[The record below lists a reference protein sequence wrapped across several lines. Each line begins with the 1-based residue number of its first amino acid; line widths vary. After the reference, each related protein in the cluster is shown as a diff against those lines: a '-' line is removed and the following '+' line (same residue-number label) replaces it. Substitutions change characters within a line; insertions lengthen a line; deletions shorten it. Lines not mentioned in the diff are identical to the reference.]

1 MQFAHL
7 HVHTYYSILDGA
19 SSIESHFKKV
29 QANEQPALAITDHG
43 NMFGVKEFFKVA
55 KKFPDIKP
63 IVGCEVYVNP
73 EGRFSKRGKEDQSA
87 NHLILLAK
95 NLDGYYNLV
104 KIVSTGWTEGF
115 YYKPKIDHEILEK
128 YHENIIC
135 SSACLGG
142 EIPKF
147 ITDGNIEA
155 AYDTARWYKKLF
167 GDDYYLE
174 VMLHKTELPGYNE
187 QAYPLQQK
195 VNAEIFK
202 MSKELGIKVIATND
216 VHFTNKEDGPA
227 HDRLICLTTNVNVDE
242 PKRMKYTQQEY
253 MKTTEE
259 MLALFPDHP
268 EVLENTMEIVDKIE
282 CYTIDKGHVLP
293 IFPIPDKYSDSND
306 YLRDLVYEGAERHY
320 KTIDDATRERIDF
333 ELATIKKMGFPDY
346 FLIVQDFIKA
356 ARGMGVWVGPGRG
369 SAAGSVVAYCLGI
382 TNLDPI
388 KYDLLFERFL
398 NPDRIS
404 MPDIDID
411 FDDEGRGTVLKYVEG
426 KYGKDHVSHV
436 VTFGTMATK
445 SAIKDIARIQN
456 VPLPESDRLTKL
468 IPDSFPST
476 IVEKKDE
483 NGNVIGTD
491 EKKNKVTVANCIKFV
506 PEMRE
511 AYESSPIPGVRETLE
526 YAQKLEGTVR
536 NTGVHACAI
545 IIGRD
550 NLTKHIPIC
559 IAKDKE
565 TGEDMW
571 VSQYEGS
578 FIEDV
583 GMLKMDFLGLRT
595 LSILKEA
602 VSNVKKHRG
611 IDIDIEAIPI
621 DDKATFDL
629 FSRGDTVAVFQ
640 FESPGMQK
648 WLREL
653 QPNRFEDLIAMN
665 ALYRPGP
672 MDYIPDFVARKKG
685 EQKIEYDLPDMES
698 ILSNTYGIT
707 VYQEQVMLL
716 SQKLANFTKG
726 QADGLRKAMG
736 KKLIDKMMELR
747 TKFFD
752 GGKANGHPKN
762 ILEKIWGDWTSFA
775 QYAFNK
781 SHATCYAWVAYQTGY
796 MKANYP
802 AEFMAANLSK
812 NLNNMDE
819 ITKLMDEC
827 RRMGI
832 AVLGPDVNES
842 DLRFTVNKKG
852 EIRFGMAGV
861 KGVGANVVDSIV
873 KGRESGP
880 YKDIFD
886 FIERASNAGP
896 INRKTVEALV
906 YAGAFDSFE
915 GINRDQFF
923 KLNGKEELF
932 IDALCRYGV
941 KLQTDAANMGNS
953 LFGDVEEFKPVPP
966 EIPIPGE
973 YNKLEFLKKE
983 KELVGMYLSAHPLD
997 IFKFELKNFTSVS
1010 LTEAEQMTKDA
1021 SVNAEFQNKELMLG
1035 GLITGVSKKVSQKN
1049 GKPWADFSIEDFN
1062 GSVNF
1067 RLFGKDYEAFLPF
1080 LEDGNAVFMKCKITP
1095 RFFAKKGEEN
1105 RNKEG
1110 GDKPQQT
1117 DCELK
1122 IKRMILLANT
1132 KDDFIKTFTIDIPVN
1147 KLTESFRKSFVK
1159 ELKKNKGHKMLSIK
1173 VLDFEK
1179 QIAAD
1184 FFSKKLK
1191 IDVNNDL
1198 LDYLDHNNLD
1208 YSVEKEVNL

>member
-1 MQFAHL
+1 M
-7 HVHTYYSILDGA
+7 
-19 SSIESHFKKV
+19 
-29 QANEQPALAITDHG
+29 
-43 NMFGVKEFFKVA
+43 
-55 KKFPDIKP
+55 
-63 IVGCEVYVNP
+63 
-73 EGRFSKRGKEDQSA
+73 
-87 NHLILLAK
+87 
-95 NLDGYYNLV
+95 
-104 KIVSTGWTEGF
+104 
-115 YYKPKIDHEILEK
+115 
-128 YHENIIC
+128 
-135 SSACLGG
+135 
-142 EIPKF
+142 
-147 ITDGNIEA
+147 
-155 AYDTARWYKKLF
+155 
-167 GDDYYLE
+167 
-174 VMLHKTELPGYNE
+174 
-187 QAYPLQQK
+187 
-195 VNAEIFK
+195 
-202 MSKELGIKVIATND
+202 
-216 VHFTNKEDGPA
+216 
-227 HDRLICLTTNVNVDE
+227 
-242 PKRMKYTQQEY
+242 
-253 MKTTEE
+253 
-259 MLALFPDHP
+259 
-268 EVLENTMEIVDKIE
+268 
-282 CYTIDKGHVLP
+282 
-293 IFPIPDKYSDSND
+293 
-306 YLRDLVYEGAERHY
+306 VYEGAERHY

-468 IPDSFPST
+468 IPDSFPPD

-483 NGNVIGTD
+483 NGNVVGTE
-491 EKKNKVTVANCIKFV
+491 EKKVKVTVANCIKLV
-506 PEMRE
+506 PEIHE
-511 AYESSPIPGVRETLE
+511 AYEASPIPGVHETLE

-602 VSNVKKHRG
+602 VNNVKKHRG

-698 ILSNTYGIT
+698 ILSNTYGVT

-736 KKLIDKMMELR
+736 KKLIDKMMELQA
-747 TKFFD
+747 KFFE
-752 GGKANGHPKN
+752 GGVANGHPKEV
-762 ILEKIWGDWTSFA
+762 LEKIWKDWTAFA

-827 RRMGI
+827 KKMGI

-852 EIRFGMAGV
+852 RSV
-861 KGVGANVVDSIV
+861 
-873 KGRESGP
+873 
-880 YKDIFD
+880 
-886 FIERASNAGP
+886 
-896 INRKTVEALV
+896 
-906 YAGAFDSFE
+906 
-915 GINRDQFF
+915 
-923 KLNGKEELF
+923 
-932 IDALCRYGV
+932 
-941 KLQTDAANMGNS
+941 
-953 LFGDVEEFKPVPP
+953 
-966 EIPIPGE
+966 
-973 YNKLEFLKKE
+973 LEWQ
-983 KELVGMYLSAHPLD
+983 V
-997 IFKFELKNFTSVS
+997 
-1010 LTEAEQMTKDA
+1010 
-1021 SVNAEFQNKELMLG
+1021 
-1035 GLITGVSKKVSQKN
+1035 
-1049 GKPWADFSIEDFN
+1049 
-1062 GSVNF
+1062 
-1067 RLFGKDYEAFLPF
+1067 
-1080 LEDGNAVFMKCKITP
+1080 
-1095 RFFAKKGEEN
+1095 
-1105 RNKEG
+1105 
-1110 GDKPQQT
+1110 
-1117 DCELK
+1117 
-1122 IKRMILLANT
+1122 
-1132 KDDFIKTFTIDIPVN
+1132 
-1147 KLTESFRKSFVK
+1147 
-1159 ELKKNKGHKMLSIK
+1159 
-1173 VLDFEK
+1173 
-1179 QIAAD
+1179 
-1184 FFSKKLK
+1184 
-1191 IDVNNDL
+1191 
-1198 LDYLDHNNLD
+1198 
-1208 YSVEKEVNL
+1208 